1 MSATVDTLDIKIQA
15 SARGANK
22 SVNSLIATLDRLKG
36 VLSGGIGA
44 DKTTSQLQ
52 SIANYAGSSASSV
65 SSLVTMLKNLSGIKV
80 SVSIGN
86 QLRNI
91 SSAITALDA
100 SDADVVD
107 RFTTSLAGLGS
118 LPKLD
123 MKESI
128 KQIKDLPKAL
138 KGIADVDFTASR
150 KKIEELNDVLTPLS
164 NTMRNISGQA
174 NAVKSGLTEIAAGA
188 NGLGSSGSKIS
199 NFTKSLLSIAAAR
212 QAAKIVAE
220 LTNKS
225 LQYVENLNLF
235 SASLGKY
242 ADEAQRYAET
252 VSDVMGIDPSS
263 FMRNQGVFYT
273 LADGF
278 GVASERALVMS
289 RNLTQLGYDL
299 ASFFNISSDDAM
311 QKLQS
316 GISGELEP
324 LRRLGYDLSQAK
336 LQAIAFGLGIDKA
349 YASMTQAEK
358 AQLRYYAIM
367 TQVTTAQ
374 GDMARTLNAPAN
386 QLRIFKEQASQAG
399 RALGN
404 IFIPTLNAILPI
416 AIAAA
421 KAIRVI
427 ASAIASLFGYSLPEI
442 SYDISSGIGGIG
454 SSAEDAAGGMDKAS
468 GSAKKLKSILMGFD
482 EINQIPDMSG
492 GGGGGGGGAG
502 GGGVLDGFDFELP
515 EYNFLADMV
524 SSNVDRI
531 YAKVEPFVNWF
542 TQNLDTIGAYALAI
556 GAQFLNWQL
565 AKKFISDLT
574 IGEKLIAGLKA
585 GAAAITSLVIT
596 AAVSYKLSND
606 FAESGNYYELVAE
619 GLSSILG
626 SVLVGASVAKASGN
640 TAAGIFSAST
650 TLAITALINIDAM
663 HENIEAN
670 GFSWAAASQ
679 GLVAAV
685 KGAIA
690 GAAIAKALGVSLL
703 AGTGV
708 GFAIAATVGIYATL
722 DAVHQHELAQNADWG
737 DIEATREEIVAIA
750 ENMLSVD
757 VDATVNVVNANINNR
772 AEAASKVNTS
782 VMSLRSAVIPLRLGV
797 ALDEN
802 GLTAIQ
808 TAANQLVTDF
818 NALESATKVSIQMGV
833 SLVPPQ
839 DSGGNDLSAGVISM
853 SNNASGILQAEMTRL
868 GNELAGWIDAGM
880 TDGLSAFE
888 AAKIEEISST
898 MMRISDALAK
908 GKASGE
914 FQAGVKLLLSDLT
927 PESFDAVMAEYETLY
942 NEYESAL
949 EKSTIEYVASLSGQ
963 AAALREAG
971 FEDAARA
978 LEEQAASIDIAG
990 SVKTA
995 LDTQVEP
1002 IRQMV
1007 VAEMQKIFGG
1017 GGEEFMSVIE
1027 GGYGFDALKDA
1038 LVQGMSSEEL
1048 ASIMNGVIIDAY
1060 AAVVGDDN
1068 AARLLNAG
1076 EMFGFTGW
1084 DVLSADTQMQLYN
1097 ALADVIG
1104 DEQTLALLQ
1113 QFGYDLSAITKELGI
1128 VSEVTSETG
1137 TEVEQLV
1144 SETETFSTEVDT
1156 ATSEIKDLTKKTDS
1170 FESSAS
1176 DLVETVSDAQVNVG
1190 ALGDSAT
1197 DASGYL
1203 ATASSGAEA
1212 LADKIV
1218 EIPSNKTIA
1227 ISISNFSAI
1236 NANIVYLSN
1245 KLKDISDKTVTITIK
1260 TGLASAAKSFFKV
1273 LGALAGGSF
1282 QTSLNSLINL
1292 SAFARGGFPTKGQL
1306 FIANESGPELVG
1318 RIGNKTA
1325 VANEGQIGETIF
1337 RYMEAHDRE
1346 SGGSGID
1353 NDALAA
1359 AIAAALKRAGIG
1371 TVYLDGRKLADSI
1384 NRETQRSGKPAITF

>member
-1 MSATVDTLDIKIQA
+1 MSVTVDTLDVKIQA

-80 SVSIGN
+80 SQDIGK
-86 QLRNI
+86 QLRGI

-138 KGIADVDFTASR
+138 KGIADVDFTAFR

-188 NGLGSSGSKIS
+188 KGLGSSGSKVS
-199 NFTKSLLSIAAAR
+199 NFTKSLLSIAAVR
-212 QAAKIVAE
+212 QAAKIVAD

-404 IFIPTLNAILPI
+404 IFIPMLNAILPV

-502 GGGVLDGFDFELP
+502 GGGVLDGFNFELP

-542 TQNLDTIGAYALAI
+542 TQNLDTIGAYVLAI

-606 FAESGNYYELVAE
+606 FTESGNYGTLVAE

-640 TAAGIFSAST
+640 TAAGIFTAST
-650 TLAITALINIDAM
+650 TLAITGIINISAAAGA
-663 HENIEAN
+663 IEAN
-670 GFSWAAASQ
+670 GLNGNSILQQTIA
-679 GLVAAV
+679 VAKLAL
-685 KGAIA
+685 A
-690 GAAIAKALGVSLL
+690 GAGIAKAVGFSML
-703 AGTGV
+703 AGGAV
-708 GFAIAATVGIYATL
+708 GLTIGAVIAVAATF
-722 DAVHQHELAQNADWG
+722 DAVNQHKLKQNVNWGDVNLAREEVVKFAQN
-737 DIEATREEIVAIA
+737 
-750 ENMLSVD
+750 MLTVD
-757 VDATVNVVNANINNR
+757 VAATVNVVNANINNR

-782 VMSLRSAVIPLRLGV
+782 VMSLRSAIFPLRLGV

-818 NALESATKVSIQMGV
+818 NALESATKASIQMGV

-839 DSGGNDLSAGVISM
+839 DGGGNDLSAAVISM

-868 GNELAGWIDAGM
+868 GNDLAYWINEGM
-880 TDGLSAFE
+880 TDGLSE
-888 AAKIEEISST
+888 TEGKMIEEISTS
-898 MMRISDALAK
+898 MMRISNALAQ
-908 GKASGE
+908 GKAAGE
-914 FQAGVKLLLSDLT
+914 FQAGVGVLLSELT
-927 PESFDAVMAEYETLY
+927 PESFDAVLAEYKTLY
-942 NEYESAL
+942 KEYENAL
-949 EKSTIEYVASLSGQ
+949 ERAAIEGVGGIKSQ
-963 AAALREAG
+963 AAGMFETGYTEAAERMEAL
-971 FEDAARA
+971 AA
-978 LEEQAASIDIAG
+978 ETIAG
-990 SVKTA
+990 IPQSVAKQ
-995 LDTQVEP
+995 LETQTEP
-1002 IRQMV
+1002 VRQMV
-1007 VAEMQKIFGG
+1007 VTEMQKIFGG
-1017 GGEEFMSVIE
+1017 VNLDIPF
-1027 GGYGFDALKDA
+1027 LKDA
-1038 LVQGMSSEEL
+1038 VAYYVSTGMSSDAI
-1048 ASIMNGVIIDAY
+1048 ASEIENIIYDAFDRKDY
-1060 AAVVGDDN
+1060 A
-1068 AARLLNAG
+1068 RILKAG
-1076 EMFGFTGW
+1076 EVFGFTEW
-1084 DVLSADTQMQLYN
+1084 DVFTSDTQMQLYN
-1097 ALADVIG
+1097 ALAGVIG
-1104 DEQTLALLQ
+1104 DEQTLALLRD
-1113 QFGYDLSAITKELGI
+1113 FGYDLSAITKELGI

-1137 TEVEQLV
+1137 TEIEQLV
-1144 SETETFSTEVDT
+1144 SETEAFSAEVDT

-1176 DLVETVSDAQVNVG
+1176 DLVNTVSDAQANVN

-1197 DASGYL
+1197 NTTGYL

-1218 EIPSNKTIA
+1218 EIPSSKTIA

-1236 NANIVYLSN
+1236 NANIVYLAN

>member
-1 MSATVDTLDIKIQA
+1 MSVTVDTLDIKIQA

-65 SSLVTMLKNLSGIKV
+65 SSLVTMLKNLSGVKV
-80 SVSIGN
+80 SQDIGK
-86 QLRNI
+86 QLRGI
-91 SSAITALDA
+91 SSAIDGLNATNVEA
-100 SDADVVD
+100 VD
-107 RFTTSLAGLGS
+107 RVATTLTALGS

-138 KGIADVDFTASR
+138 KGIADVDFTAFR

-174 NAVKSGLTEIAAGA
+174 NAVKSGLSEIATGA
-188 NGLGSSGSKIS
+188 NGLGASGSKVS
-199 NFTKSLLSIAAAR
+199 NFTKSLLSIAAVR
-212 QAAKIVAE
+212 QAAKIVAD

-404 IFIPTLNAILPI
+404 IFIPMLNAILPI

-542 TQNLDTIGAYALAI
+542 TKNLDTIGAYALAI

-585 GAAAITSLVIT
+585 GAAVIASLVIT

-606 FAESGNYYELVAE
+606 FAESGNYGDLVAE

-640 TAAGIFSAST
+640 TAVGIFSAST
-650 TLAITALINIDAM
+650 TLAITGIINISAAKGA
-663 HENIEAN
+663 IEAN
-670 GFSWAAASQ
+670 GLNGNSILQQTIA
-679 GLVAAV
+679 VAKLAL
-685 KGAIA
+685 A
-690 GAAIAKALGVSLL
+690 GAGIAKAVGFSML
-703 AGTGV
+703 AGGAV
-708 GFAIAATVGIYATL
+708 GLTIGAVIAVAATF
-722 DAVHQHELAQNADWG
+722 DAVNQHKLKQNVNWGNVNLAREEVVKFAQN
-737 DIEATREEIVAIA
+737 
-750 ENMLSVD
+750 MLTVD
-757 VDATVNVVNANINNR
+757 VAATVNVVNANINNR

-782 VMSLRSAVIPLRLGV
+782 VMSLRSAILPLRLGV

-818 NALESATKVSIQMGV
+818 NALESATKASIQMGV

-839 DSGGNDLSAGVISM
+839 DGGGNDLSAAVISM

-880 TDGLSAFE
+880 TDGLSTFE

-898 MMRISDALAK
+898 MMRISEALAK

-914 FQAGVKLLLSDLT
+914 FQAGVNLLLSDLT

-942 NEYESAL
+942 NEYASAL

-995 LDTQVEP
+995 LDTQAES
-1002 IRQMV
+1002 IRPMV

-1017 GGEEFMSVIE
+1017 FE
-1027 GGYGFDALKDA
+1027 GKLDIPLLADAVKYYTSA
-1038 LVQGMSSEEL
+1038 GMSPEAIAEEL
-1048 ASIMNGVIIDAY
+1048 KLTINKAFAKTF
-1060 AAVVGDDN
+1060 GDDDLD
-1068 AARLLNAG
+1068 RMLNAG
-1076 EMFGFTGW
+1076 EIFGFTGW
-1084 DVLSADTQMQLYN
+1084 DMLTADTQMQLYN
-1097 ALADVIG
+1097 ALAGVMG
-1104 DEQTLALLQ
+1104 DEQTLALLRD
-1113 QFGYDLSAITKELGI
+1113 FGYDLSAITKELGI

-1137 TEVEQLV
+1137 IEIEQLV
-1144 SETETFSTEVDT
+1144 SETEAFSAEVDT
-1156 ATSEIKDLTKKTDS
+1156 TTSEIKDLTKKTDS

-1176 DLVETVSDAQVNVG
+1176 DLADTVSDAQANVN

-1197 DASGYL
+1197 NTTGYL

-1218 EIPSNKTIA
+1218 EIPSSKTIA

-1236 NANIVYLSN
+1236 NANIVYLAN